1 MTDPTTNDPTADD
14 GADQTRRTPGA
25 DEAPPTSDAGTDA
38 DAGTG
43 SEAAAPRPRDPN
55 DPALPPE
62 LFTGILKR
70 LVLFLLVVAAL
81 SIGIGLLVGGT
92 RGMWGGVIGTG
103 LAAIFA
109 VTTVVAV
116 RAAAK
121 RPLDLMVIAVMGSW
135 LLKTVLVIL
144 VLLAV
149 RDADFF
155 HRGVLFGSAAIAVLG
170 SVLIDSHA
178 VMTAR
183 IPYTSPPARPDVED

>member
-1 MTDPTTNDPTADD
+1 MTDRPEPTTA
-14 GADQTRRTPGA
+14 
-25 DEAPPTSDAGTDA
+25 
-38 DAGTG
+38 
-43 SEAAAPRPRDPN
+43 DPN

-62 LFTGILKR
+62 LFTGILRR
-70 LVLFLLVVAAL
+70 LAVFLLVVAVG
-81 SIGIGLLVGGT
+81 SIGIGVLVGGT
-92 RGMWGGVIGTG
+92 RGMWGGILGTG

-109 VTTVVAV
+109 VTTVIAV
-116 RAAAK
+116 RAAAR

-183 IPYTSPPARPDVED
+183 IPYTRPGAGPDQER

>member
-1 MTDPTTNDPTADD
+1 M
-14 GADQTRRTPGA
+14 
-25 DEAPPTSDAGTDA
+25 
-38 DAGTG
+38 
-43 SEAAAPRPRDPN
+43 
-55 DPALPPE
+55 
-62 LFTGILKR
+62 I
-70 LVLFLLVVAAL
+70 
-81 SIGIGLLVGGT
+81 
-92 RGMWGGVIGTG
+92 
-103 LAAIFA
+103 
-109 VTTVVAV
+109 AV
-116 RAAAK
+116 RAAAR

-183 IPYTSPPARPDVED
+183 IPYTRPGAGPDQER